1 MIMCKF
7 YAEDENDE
15 KDNNE
20 KEILMDIELLLFM
33 QNHYPGFLKSYP
45 DTCWVAELM
54 KTIVPNQER
63 FKKRKQVKIFQRG
76 IFLLISFVSNL

>member
-1 MIMCKF
+1 MIMRKF
-7 YAEDENDE
+7 YTEDENDE
-15 KDNNE
+15 EDNNE

-33 QNHYPGFLKSYP
+33 QNHYPGFFKSYS

-76 IFLLISFVSNL
+76 ILLLISFVSNL